1 MKTTNASQ
9 RLRGLIRRNISL
21 FGVILALAL
30 IMIALGL
37 TTGSFFT
44 ASNLSNIARQS
55 VWVGVMAVGMVFVL
69 GTEGIDLSVGSV
81 LSLTGVVV
89 AALITGGQ
97 NIFLALIAGLAF
109 GSLVGLVNGLLIT
122 SVRLPPFI
130 ATLGMMSVLQGIA
143 YVYTQGIPIYG
154 LQYPE
159 MQMWAQG
166 FVGPV
171 PIPVLIMLI
180 VWVLGFAVLTRTPYG
195 RYVLSVGSN
204 ENAANL
210 VGISVNRI
218 KISVY
223 VVSGFLAA
231 LAGILLA
238 SRSEAAVPTAGS
250 GYEMDVIAAAVIGG
264 TSMSGGI
271 ASISGAVI
279 GSVLMTTIRNG
290 LNLLG
295 ISSLWH
301 QVVMGILILVA
312 VAIGS
317 WRSGESRGSAK
328 KGSIFNI
335 VPKKISI
342 EKSSKTSD

>member
-1 MKTTNASQ
+1 V
-9 RLRGLIRRNISL
+9 SL
-21 FGVILALAL
+21 LGVVLALVL
-30 IMIALGL
+30 IMITLSM
-37 TTGSFFT
+37 TTGTFFT
-44 ASNLSNIARQS
+44 GSNLSNIARQS

-89 AALITGGQ
+89 AAIITSGY
-97 NIFLALIAGLAF
+97 NIFLALILGLAF
-109 GSLVGLVNGLLIT
+109 GVLVGLINGLLIT
-122 SVRLPPFI
+122 KVSLPPFI
-130 ATLGMMSVLQGIA
+130 ATLGMMSVLQGVA

-154 LQYPE
+154 LQYRE
-159 MQMWAQG
+159 VQMWAQG
-166 FVGPV
+166 FVGPIPV
-171 PIPVLIMLI
+171 PVLILLI
-180 VWVLGFAVLTRTPYG
+180 VWALGFMVLTKTPYG

-210 VGISVNRI
+210 VGISVDRI

-223 VVSGFLAA
+223 AISGFLAA

-238 SRSEAAVPTAGS
+238 SRSEAAVPTAGA

-264 TSMSGGI
+264 TAMSGGI
-271 ASISGAVI
+271 ASVSGAVI

-295 ISSLWH
+295 VSSLWH
-301 QVVMGILILVA
+301 QVVMGILILLA

-317 WRSGESRGSAK
+317 WRSSGSRG
-328 KGSIFNI
+328 
-335 VPKKISI
+335 IS
-342 EKSSKTSD
+342 KSGAMLGLVTARSSTDKSVEDNH